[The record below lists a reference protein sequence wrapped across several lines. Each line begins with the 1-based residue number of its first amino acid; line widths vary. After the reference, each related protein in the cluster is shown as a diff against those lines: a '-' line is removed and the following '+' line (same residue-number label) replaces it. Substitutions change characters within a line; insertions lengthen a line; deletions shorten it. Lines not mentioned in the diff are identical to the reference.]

1 MTHEFIGNKVLNL
14 SAMTTAEWKQATWFD
29 SFSIAGSV
37 QYHLMSIAEWSPH
50 PVLFG
55 GPAMSRAEK
64 SCPKQST
71 CLRGQQS
78 TNKYIEK

>member
-50 PVLFG
+50 ASSVWG
-55 GPAMSRAEK
+55 
-64 SCPKQST
+64 SCNEQGREELS
-71 CLRGQQS
+71 
-78 TNKYIEK
+78 